1 MPTAKITEGDG
12 QMLHINKA
20 TKSAT
25 LAAVCLILLAGV
37 LHLVEADPWWTINKP
52 LACLGPMIYVGL
64 LLGWG
69 ISLDHRLTDRR
80 VKGLLFASIALMI
93 LWFVLRCAKYDFFD
107 AYDLVLRWLWYSYY
121 IPMNFLPTLS
131 LLAARFI
138 GRDAGRSF
146 RRELLLLLIPDALFT
161 ALVLTNDCHQ
171 LVFGFQP
178 GFENWSGDYTH
189 LPLFFVLYGWMA
201 VQYVGALG
209 IIFYKC
215 RISRSRRLVWLPV
228 IWVLVAAFFFFWYN
242 ATQFLPIR
250 KPFEI
255 TEMTCIII
263 AAVWESCIQT
273 GLIPSNIGYREFF
286 SASTVDAQIID
297 RDGQVQFSSEG
308 TASLTDSQRHSAMTA
323 PLLLESDTQL
333 QSRAIHA
340 GRIFWNDDLTVIHK
354 LNRELKEARAAL
366 AEENDLIQ
374 AENEM
379 KEEQARLQEQNRLYD
394 SMADSVRPQ
403 LEKIRHLLDGLTPEA
418 PDFARRLSLA
428 CVLNAYIKRHS
439 NLMLLAEKE
448 TAADA
453 AELGLCIRES
463 MDYLTDC
470 GVLCSFQQSG
480 TGHIPLHLLCRAY
493 ETFEDAVEPALQSLY
508 ALLVRLSLENGI
520 WTLRIVMDGPAAV
533 PGAVEQDGTL
543 YLTFRMEEGT

>member
-1 MPTAKITEGDG
+1 
-12 QMLHINKA
+12 MLHVNRTTKLA
-20 TKSAT
+20 TI
-25 LAAVCLILLAGV
+25 AAVCLILFAGG
-37 LHLVEADPWWTINKP
+37 LRLVRVGDWEALDAP

-93 LWFVLRCAKYDFFD
+93 LWFVLRCAKYDFFV
-107 AYDLVLRWLWYSYY
+107 AYGMVQRSLWYGFY
-121 IPMNFLPTLS
+121 IPMNFLPTLTF
-131 LLAARFI
+131 LAARSI
-138 GRDAGRSF
+138 GRGEVRSL
-146 RRELLLLLIPDALFT
+146 RREALYLLVPDSFFT
-161 ALVLTNDCHQ
+161 ALVLSNDFHQ
-171 LVFGFQP
+171 LVFGFRP
-178 GFENWSGDYTH
+178 GFENWDGDYTQ

-201 VQYVGALG
+201 AQYVGALG

-215 RISRSRRLVWLPV
+215 RISRSRRLFWLPV
-228 IWVLVAAFFFFWYN
+228 IWVLIITAFFFWYN
-242 ATQFLPIR
+242 ANQFLPIR
-250 KPFEI
+250 KPFQM
-255 TEMTCIII
+255 TEMCCIVI

-286 SASTVDAQIID
+286 NASTADAQIVD

-308 TASLTDSQRHSAMTA
+308 AASLTDSQRRSAMTA
-323 PLLLESDTQL
+323 PLLLGPDTQL

-340 GRIFWNDDLTVIHK
+340 GRVFWKDDLTVIHK
-354 LNRELKEARAAL
+354 LNRELEETRAAL

-379 KEEQARLQEQNRLYD
+379 KEEQTRLREQNRLYD

-403 LEKIRHLLDGLTPEA
+403 LEKIRQLLDGLAPEA
-418 PDFARRLSLA
+418 PDFVQRLGTA

-439 NLMLLAEKE
+439 NLILLAEKE
-448 TAADA
+448 TMADA

-463 MDYLTDC
+463 MDYLTAC

-480 TGHIPLHLLCRAY
+480 TGHIPLQPLCRAY
-493 ETFEDAVEPALQSLY
+493 ETFEGAVEPALQSLH
-508 ALLVRLSLENGI
+508 ALLVRLSLEDGI

-543 YLTFRMEEGT
+543 YQTFRMEEGAPV

>member
-1 MPTAKITEGDG
+1 
-12 QMLHINKA
+12 MLHINRTTKWA
-20 TKSAT
+20 TF
-25 LAAVCLILLAGV
+25 AAVCLIVFAGS
-37 LHLVEADPWWTINKP
+37 LRLVQVGTWSATDTP
-52 LACLGPMIYVGL
+52 LACLGAIIYVSL

-69 ISLDHRLTDRR
+69 ISLEHRLTDGR
-80 VKGLLFASIALMI
+80 VKGLLYASIALMI

-107 AYDLVLRWLWYSYY
+107 SYDSVLRRLWYGYY
-121 IPMNFLPTLS
+121 IPMSFLSTLS
-131 LLAARFI
+131 LLAAQSI
-138 GRDAGRSF
+138 GRDVGRSL

-161 ALVLTNDCHQ
+161 TLVLTNDYHQ

-178 GFENWSGDYTH
+178 GFENWSGDYTQ

-228 IWVLVAAFFFFWYN
+228 IWALIITVFFFWYN
-242 ATQFLPIR
+242 ANQFLPIR
-250 KPFEI
+250 KPFQT
-255 TEMTCIII
+255 TEMCCIVI

-286 SASTVDAQIID
+286 NASTADAQIVD

-308 TASLTDSQRHSAMTA
+308 AASLTDSQRRSAMTA
-323 PLLLESDTQL
+323 PLLLGPDTQL

-340 GRIFWNDDLTVIHK
+340 GRVFWKDDLTVIHK
-354 LNRELKEARAAL
+354 LNRELEEARAAL
-366 AEENDLIQ
+366 AEEDDLIQ

-403 LEKIRHLLDGLTPEA
+403 LEKIRHLLDGLTSEA
-418 PDFARRLSLA
+418 PDFVRRLGSA

-448 TAADA
+448 TTVNA
-453 AELGLCIRES
+453 AELGLCIRALTIKEAAEYSNIGINKIDS
-463 MDYLTDC
+463 MLREPNC
-470 GVLCSFQQSG
+470 PFVLYVG
-480 TGHIPLHLLCRAY
+480 AKRLVKRK
-493 ETFEDAVEPALQSLY
+493 EFEIFLSEK
-508 ALLVRLSLENGI
+508 LVI
-520 WTLRIVMDGPAAV
+520 
-533 PGAVEQDGTL
+533 
-543 YLTFRMEEGT
+543 

>member
-1 MPTAKITEGDG
+1 
-12 QMLHINKA
+12 MLHINRTTKWA
-20 TKSAT
+20 TF
-25 LAAVCLILLAGV
+25 AAVCLIVFAGI
-37 LHLVEADPWWTINKP
+37 LRLVQVGAWAATDTP
-52 LACLGPMIYVGL
+52 LACLGTMIYVGL

-80 VKGLLFASIALMI
+80 VKGLLFTSIALMI

-107 AYDLVLRWLWYSYY
+107 SYDSVLRWLWYGYY

-131 LLAARFI
+131 LLAAQSI
-138 GRDAGRSF
+138 GRDAGRSP

-161 ALVLTNDCHQ
+161 TLVLTNDYHQ

-178 GFENWSGDYTH
+178 GFENWSGDYTQ

-201 VQYVGALG
+201 AQYVGALG

-215 RISRSRRLVWLPV
+215 RISKSRRLVWLPV
-228 IWVLVAAFFFFWYN
+228 IWVLIIIAFFFWYN
-242 ATQFLPIR
+242 ANQFLPIR
-250 KPFEI
+250 KPFQM
-255 TEMTCIII
+255 TEMCCIVI

-286 SASTVDAQIID
+286 NASTVDAQIVD

-308 TASLTDSQRHSAMTA
+308 AAPLTDNQRNSAMTA
-323 PLLLESDTQL
+323 PLLLESDIRL

-340 GRIFWNDDLTVIHK
+340 GRVFWKDDLAVIHK
-354 LNRELKEARAAL
+354 LNRELEEARAAL

-374 AENEM
+374 AENEV

-418 PDFARRLSLA
+418 SDFVQRLGTA

-448 TAADA
+448 TMADA

-463 MDYLTDC
+463 MDYLTAC

-480 TGHIPLHLLCRAY
+480 TGHIPLQPLCRAY
-493 ETFEDAVEPALQSLY
+493 ETFEDAVESALPELR
-508 ALLVRLSLENGI
+508 ALLVRLSLEDGI

-533 PGAVEQDGTL
+533 PGAVVQDGTL